1 MRIRQLILFTR
12 ARRWWRTGVRDR
24 PGVPVSA
31 LYDTIGVGYRRLRR
45 TDPRIAASIHAHLG
59 EAHSVVNVGA
69 GTGSYEPSD
78 LEVTAVEPS
87 AAMIRQRPH
96 DAAVAVQAHAEDL
109 PFGDGAFDASMAIL
123 TVHHWG
129 DALRGLREMRRV
141 TRDRIVVLTF
151 DPLMSNFW
159 LLDYLP
165 SLANLDSQ
173 HMPAMDDFEAALG
186 PVERI
191 AVPIPHDCIDGVLC
205 AYWRRPAAYLDPD
218 VRRSISSFWK
228 IGDIAEPLRRLESD
242 LRSGAW
248 VRRYSRILHRESLDF
263 GYHLVVTR

>member
-1 MRIRQLILFTR
+1 MAGLANR
-12 ARRWWRTGVRDR
+12 AGS
-24 PGVPVSA
+24 PVIA

-45 TDPRIAASIHAHLG
+45 PDPRIATSIHAHLA
-59 EAHSVVNVGA
+59 EARTVVNVGA
-69 GTGSYEPSD
+69 GTGSYEPAD
-78 LEVTAVEPS
+78 LMVTAVEPS
-87 AAMIRQRPH
+87 AAMIRQRPR
-96 DAAVAVQAHAEDL
+96 DTAMVVQGRAEDL

-123 TVHHWG
+123 TVHHWS
-129 DALRGLREMRRV
+129 DARKGLREIRRV

-165 SLANLDSQ
+165 SLASLDSQ
-173 HMPAMDDFEAALG
+173 QMPTMNDFEAVLG

-191 AVPIPHDCIDGVLC
+191 AVPIPHDCIDGMLC
-205 AYWRRPAAYLDPD
+205 AYWRRPSAYLDPD

-228 IGDIAEPLRRLESD
+228 IGDVTEPLQRLEDD

-248 VRRYSRILHRESLDF
+248 EHQYSRFLKREAFDF